1 MSVPSQAPTLR
12 ATSVAH
18 AANSLRARGLRL
30 SAARRALL
38 EALFAA
44 GRPLTAEEL
53 AAGDGH
59 RLPQADLASVY
70 RNLETLEAL
79 GLARHVHLGH
89 GPRRWQIAGAAHEL
103 AVCERCDAVHVLDP
117 VELDGVRA
125 AVRAA
130 CGFEASFAHFP
141 LAGLCSLC
149 AAEAGDVRA

>member
-1 MSVPSQAPTLR
+1 MPVPSHTPAVR

-53 AAGDGH
+53 ARGDGG
-59 RLPQADLASVY
+59 RSSDLASVY

-89 GPRRWQIAGAAHEL
+89 GPGRWQIAGAASAV
-103 AVCERCDAVHVLDP
+103 AVCERCEAVHVLEAGA
-117 VELDGVRA
+117 VAAIRA

-130 CGFEASFAHFP
+130 VGFDVSFAHFP
-141 LAGLCSLC
+141 LAGLCPAC